1 MHHFR
6 SQTMSQFT
14 RNLAKALV
22 PVALACGTAPVF
34 ADGVAGVSEMVTWLC
49 TGDDCP
55 WGQELANPAL
65 PWPIDKNPSNVR
77 FDYVTSAHVYLP
89 ASFANG
95 TTVWIDSGTAS
106 LYAGHPSSVS
116 HRVLATL
123 SSGEFYT
130 VSELDDGEVLSV
142 QSDGTFTYQVDIP
155 EAPAEPEPEV
165 PPPGTTSQVVTWTCT
180 GADCPWGFQLAN
192 DALVWPDSAQ
202 AGSARL
208 GYTTS
213 KPIYL

>member
-1 MHHFR
+1 
-6 SQTMSQFT
+6 
-14 RNLAKALV
+14 
-22 PVALACGTAPVF
+22 
-34 ADGVAGVSEMVTWLC
+34 
-49 TGDDCP
+49 
-55 WGQELANPAL
+55 
-65 PWPIDKNPSNVR
+65 
-77 FDYVTSAHVYLP
+77 
-89 ASFANG
+89 
-95 TTVWIDSGTAS
+95 
-106 LYAGHPSSVS
+106 
-116 HRVLATL
+116 ATL

-213 KPIYL
+213 KPIYLPANRANGAVLHVLSGNVSLYAGEPNAA